1 MSRQR
6 EPRLQRRL
14 KSARFVTDASATFST
29 EPPLVHD
36 KPQTISP
43 LVRRVTAANPSH
55 MTGAGTNTYLVGN
68 DEVLVID
75 PGPEDAAHTKALL
88 KAAKGRIRWIMCT
101 HTHPDHSPGVPALKA
116 ETGAEVMAWSNR
128 GGLRTDRRLRD
139 GDQLVTDE
147 FTITA
152 VHTPGHAGNH
162 LCFMLEQERLLFSGD
177 HIMQGSTVVITPP
190 DGDMGAYLESL
201 AKVRALNLNAIAPA
215 HGHIITDPNAVI
227 DWYTAHR
234 LEREAQL
241 HGLLLE
247 MGSARIAQLVEAAY
261 VPLDPVLIP
270 MAKRSVHSH
279 LRKLADEGKVE
290 GTGARGVWSVI

>member
-1 MSRQR
+1 
-6 EPRLQRRL
+6 LVL
-14 KSARFVTDASATFST
+14 FVTDASATFTT

-36 KPQTISP
+36 KPQVISP
-43 LVRRVTAANPSH
+43 LVRRITAANPSH
-55 MTGAGTNTYLVGN
+55 MTGPGTNTYLVGN

-75 PGPEDAAHTKALL
+75 PGPEDDVHTKAIL

-128 GGLRTDRRLRD
+128 GGLRTDRRLSD

-147 FTITA
+147 FTMTA

-162 LCFMLEQERLLFSGD
+162 LCFFLEDERMLFSGD

-201 AKVRALNLNAIAPA
+201 AKVRALNLKAIAPA
-215 HGHIITDPNAVI
+215 HGHVITDPNAVI
-227 DWYTAHR
+227 DWYVTHR

-270 MAKRSVHSH
+270 MAKRSVHAH
-279 LRKLADEGKVE
+279 LRKLADEGRVE
-290 GTGARGVWSVI
+290 GNGARGVWSVV

>member
-1 MSRQR
+1 
-6 EPRLQRRL
+6 
-14 KSARFVTDASATFST
+14 VTDASATFTT

-36 KPQTISP
+36 KPQVISP
-43 LVRRVTAANPSH
+43 LVRRITAANPSH
-55 MTGAGTNTYLVGN
+55 MTGPGTNTYLVGN

-75 PGPEDAAHTKALL
+75 PGPEDDVHTKAIL

-128 GGLRTDRRLRD
+128 GGLRTDRRLSD

-147 FTITA
+147 FTMTA

-162 LCFMLEQERLLFSGD
+162 LCFFLEDERMLFSGD

-201 AKVRALNLNAIAPA
+201 AKVRALNLKAIAPA
-215 HGHIITDPNAVI
+215 HGHVITDPNAVI
-227 DWYTAHR
+227 DWYVTHR

-241 HGLLLE
+241 HGLLIE

-270 MAKRSVHSH
+270 MAKRSVHAH

-290 GTGARGVWSVI
+290 GNGARGVWSVV

>member
-1 MSRQR
+1 M
-6 EPRLQRRL
+6 
-14 KSARFVTDASATFST
+14 TDASTTFTT

-36 KPQTISP
+36 KPQVISP
-43 LVRRVTAANPSH
+43 LVRRITAANPSH
-55 MTGAGTNTYLVGN
+55 MTGPGTNTYLVGN

-75 PGPEDAAHTKALL
+75 PGPEDDVHTKAIL

-128 GGLRTDRRLRD
+128 GGLRTDRRLSD

-147 FTITA
+147 FTMTA

-162 LCFMLEQERLLFSGD
+162 LCFFLEDERMLFSGD

-201 AKVRALNLNAIAPA
+201 AKVRALNLKAIAPA
-215 HGHIITDPNAVI
+215 HGHVITDPNAVI
-227 DWYTAHR
+227 DWYVTHR

-270 MAKRSVHSH
+270 MAKRSVHAH

-290 GTGARGVWSVI
+290 GNGARGVWSVV